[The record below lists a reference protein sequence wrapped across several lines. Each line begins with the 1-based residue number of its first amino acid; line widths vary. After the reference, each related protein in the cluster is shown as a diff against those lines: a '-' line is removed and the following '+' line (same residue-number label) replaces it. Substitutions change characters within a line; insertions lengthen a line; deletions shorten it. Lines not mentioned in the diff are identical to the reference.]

1 MQSPLW
7 QRAAI
12 ISVLPHYIS
21 REKNIFKGIKL
32 PFLQKSAT
40 WSFQSFHLKEDH
52 AGIITVF
59 ILCKSKVK
67 IWNGPAHLGIFGS
80 RKS

>member
-1 MQSPLW
+1 MAEGINHLCLTTLH
-7 QRAAI
+7 I
-12 ISVLPHYIS
+12 KGK
-21 REKNIFKGIKL
+21 KNIVKGINL

-59 ILCKSKVK
+59 ILCKSKGK
-67 IWNGPAHLGIFGS
+67 I
-80 RKS
+80 

>member
-7 QRAAI
+7 QRAATI
-12 ISVLPHYIS
+12 CLTTLHIKGK
-21 REKNIFKGIKL
+21 KNIVKDIKL

-59 ILCKSKVK
+59 ILCKAKVN
-67 IWNGPAHLGIFGS
+67 I
-80 RKS
+80 

>member
-1 MQSPLW
+1 MAEGSNYLCLTTLD
-7 QRAAI
+7 I
-12 ISVLPHYIS
+12 KGK
-21 REKNIFKGIKL
+21 KNIVKGIKI
-32 PFLQKSAT
+32 PFLKRSAT

-52 AGIITVF
+52 TGIIMVF

-67 IWNGPAHLGIFGS
+67 IWNGPSQLGIFGS